1 MRAESVTDS
10 ICSLLSSTNSP
21 SPHHHISLFSGGNVA
36 LQQNGSVGNLYNNPI
51 SAAEAQYMQQQQLST
66 TGRAGSANG
75 AVVVM
80 DGFGGGGGG
89 ISTRQTEEPP
99 IVPNHHQQVR
109 SLNRLKTPFS
119 KLECRFLF

>member
-1 MRAESVTDS
+1 M
-10 ICSLLSSTNSP
+10 
-21 SPHHHISLFSGGNVA
+21 A
-36 LQQNGSVGNLYNNPI
+36 LQNGSVGNLYNNPI

-66 TGRAGSANG
+66 SGRAGSANG

-80 DGFGGGGGG
+80 DGFGGGGA

-109 SLNRLKTPFS
+109 SLNRLMNIRIIS
-119 KLECRFLF
+119 RGRFNHDWESSCT